1 MSKKMLVTELAKLV
15 AKRFLPLAMMLFAIM
30 IGFSILNI
38 LSIPWYTMLLY
49 SSAMALLLEL
59 MMIGIAFLIVNK
71 I

>member
-1 MSKKMLVTELAKLV
+1 MSKKMLVTELTKLV
-15 AKRFLPLAMMLFAIM
+15 VKRFLPLAMMLFAIM

-38 LSIPWYTMLLY
+38 LSIPWYMMLLY